1 MSPTSYQLLHSAIL
15 ISFAKLLYTNH
26 NINATPFLKN
36 FQKLFRIFRQDGLTL
51 LFLQFTII
59 KNNNFGDNMRMRKKK
74 YLEDRLLA
82 VSDILFKIDTIDR
95 NFNTAI
101 VEKDFIDFEK
111 WFGNSNPIYLEIGCG
126 KGRFAVEYA
135 KRHPEINIL
144 AVEKSANVI
153 VGACEIAKE
162 EGADNLRF
170 ICGSAEYLEK
180 FIPSNSIARLFL
192 NFSCPFPKKAY
203 ASHRLTHHKFL
214 KIYKNLLI
222 SGAEIHQKTDNMHF
236 FEFSIQEFSQNGFG
250 IHNISLDLHKSD
262 FEGNIMTEY
271 ESRFVS
277 LGQPIYRLE
286 AKLND

>member
-1 MSPTSYQLLHSAIL
+1 
-15 ISFAKLLYTNH
+15 
-26 NINATPFLKN
+26 
-36 FQKLFRIFRQDGLTL
+36 
-51 LFLQFTII
+51 
-59 KNNNFGDNMRMRKKK
+59 MRMRKKK
-74 YLEDRLLA
+74 YLEDRLTA
-82 VSDILFKIDTIDR
+82 VSDILFKIDTLDR

-101 VEKDFIDFEK
+101 IEKEYIDFEK
-111 WFGNSNPIYLEIGCG
+111 WFGNNNPIYLEIGCG

-135 KRHPEINIL
+135 KQHPEINIL

-180 FIPSNSIARLFL
+180 FIPAGSISRLFL

-203 ASHRLTHHKFL
+203 ASHRLTHRKFL
-214 KIYKNLLI
+214 KIYKTLLC

-236 FEFSIQEFSQNGFG
+236 FEFSIEEFSQNGFG
-250 IHNISLDLHKSD
+250 IHNISLDLHASD

-271 ESRFVS
+271 ESRFVA